1 MLFPLTKV
9 CIPTKCIPKKDIIE
23 VVKSNIKRLAEI
35 KMWRDGQEIG
45 SNVSISKEIKRA
57 HTLSEGDWSVTLLR
71 EQQDGERHSGG
82 LKGRSFFSPE
92 LGAKDGMV
100 SLLYRFWK
108 PITVKWEKEPKDC
121 VPLSGAA
128 EGVARMGFSVQWWR
142 IWENGGRAKWR
153 EELEEAKYTA
163 MSLLWLHFSSLI
175 ELWGWFSTQLT
186 AAECIHALLK
196 GTFPKII
203 PATVQSWSNQDPTSC
218 IHSDWALW
226 EKF

>member
-1 MLFPLTKV
+1 MVKKLVQMSLSARKSRELTHSV
-9 CIPTKCIPKKDIIE
+9 
-23 VVKSNIKRLAEI
+23 R
-35 KMWRDGQEIG
+35 EIG
-45 SNVSISKEIKRA
+45 QSPCWGSSKMERGIQ
-57 HTLSEGDWSVTLLR
+57 EGWR
-71 EQQDGERHSGG
+71 EEV
-82 LKGRSFFSPE
+82 FFSPE